1 MHRLRRTNR
10 NAEAARSPLENDSTP
25 TYTPIVSTAHTYTDG
40 ADSPN
45 DRIRAQNVSISG
57 RDSVMLPDKT
67 APTDAL
73 GVAETSDSVVA
84 TPQYSKRPSGN

>member
-1 MHRLRRTNR
+1 MSLRRLLPTNR
-10 NAEAARSPLENDSTP
+10 TGTETARSTLENDRTP
-25 TYTPIVSTAHTYTDG
+25 TYTIQP
-40 ADSPN
+40 
-45 DRIRAQNVSISG
+45 G

>member
-1 MHRLRRTNR
+1 MSLRRLLPTNR
-10 NAEAARSPLENDSTP
+10 TGTETARSTLENDRTP
-25 TYTPIVSTAHTYTDG
+25 TYTS
-40 ADSPN
+40 N
-45 DRIRAQNVSISG
+45 DTIQPG